1 MEFFRAVLE
10 VKTRKSWHER
20 ILFIRA
26 EDAIG
31 AYTITRKIR
40 GAALKVLK
48 PITYEDYMEGV
59 KNK

>member
-1 MEFFRAVLE
+1 MEFFKAVLE

-20 ILFIRA
+20 ILYIRA
-26 EDAIG
+26 EDAMG

-40 GAALKVLK
+40 GAALKVIK
-48 PITYEDYMEGV
+48 PITYEDYMNGV

>member
-10 VKTRKSWHER
+10 VRTRKSWHER

-26 EDAIG
+26 EDAIA
-31 AYTITRKIR
+31 AYGISRKIR

-48 PITYEDYMEGV
+48 PISYEDYMNGV

>member
-1 MEFFRAVLE
+1 MEFFKAVLE

-20 ILFIRA
+20 ILYIRA

-48 PITYEDYMEGV
+48 PISYEDYMNGV